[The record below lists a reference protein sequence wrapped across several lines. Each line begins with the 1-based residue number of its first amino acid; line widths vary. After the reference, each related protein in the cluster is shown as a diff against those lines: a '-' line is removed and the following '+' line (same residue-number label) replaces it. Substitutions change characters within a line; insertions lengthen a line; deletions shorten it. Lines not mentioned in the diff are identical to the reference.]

1 MRRLSPVVYVGVVTY
16 NSARLMDVCFAALS
30 RQIYPHIQIVVFDN
44 HSSDNIAKLMRKYP
58 HARFIQSS
66 KNVGYGRGHN
76 SILRTI
82 RFKNNDYY
90 LTLNPDARL
99 SPTYISRLVSSCRR
113 HNAGWAVGKLHKD
126 ANKTALYSAGH
137 AMLRDGYAFNIGYGM
152 KDGSQYSVS
161 RKIFGAPGAAALYSR
176 ALIRGLSK
184 DGDFFDPALFLYYE
198 DIDIDWRANLAGYA
212 CWFEPSA
219 VAIHKGGVAPS
230 HMMGDILCNRFY
242 VVMKNAFV
250 SDLLTY
256 NLPVITFHLLA
267 RLVSTPLIGARMIG
281 LCAVKAPVALYKR
294 TAARTSKSVMHQWFR
309 AAKNEVSMQPKNI
322 RERIKAFT
330 TTR

>member
-1 MRRLSPVVYVGVVTY
+1 MRRLSPVVYVGIVTY
-16 NSARLMDVCFAALS
+16 NSARLMDACFAALS

-58 HARFIQSS
+58 HVRFIQSS
-66 KNVGYGRGHN
+66 KNVGYGSGHN
-76 SILRTI
+76 NILRAI
-82 RFKNNDYY
+82 RCKNNDYY

-99 SPTYISRLVSSCRR
+99 SPTYISQLVSSCRR
-113 HNAGWAVGKLHKD
+113 HKAGWAVGKLYKD
-126 ANKTALYSAGH
+126 TKKTVLYSAGH
-137 AMLRDGYAFNIGYGM
+137 AILRDGYAFNIGYGM
-152 KDGSQYSVS
+152 KDGPQYSVS
-161 RKIFGAPGAAALYSR
+161 RKIFGAPGAAALYSH
-176 ALIRGLSK
+176 ALISALSR

-219 VAIHKGGVAPS
+219 VAIHKGGVAPP
-230 HMMGDILCNRFY
+230 HMTGDILCNRFY

-256 NLPVITFHLLA
+256 NFPVITLHLLA

-281 LCAVKAPVALYKR
+281 LCVAKSPVALYKR
-294 TAARTSKSVMHQWFR
+294 TTVRTPKSVIHQWFR
-309 AAKNEVSMQPKNI
+309 AAGKEMSLQPVNA

-330 TTR
+330 ITR